1 VFRRIVRKN
10 EVRDAIFTDGQSEY
24 GLMWVREDHPL
35 LTTDVLYPSSPQIWE
50 LRKGLLKK
58 SYELLERADWLK
70 KRAVG
75 EDEAGVRTLALLFQ
89 YRKLLNYLFS
99 LPEKYEAY
107 SQALRA
113 NHHPSVFI
121 KTVLEGADPSAFNK
135 FLPDNDSPLLSE
147 EEFEQGVEWLL
158 NGIRMV
164 QSEIEKQAQAQQ
176 AQATPLPMELI
187 NAMPKQRGQSRTSA
201 SFGLGLLKL
210 FGNEAEA
217 TPYGGGR
224 YRRG

>member
-1 VFRRIVRKN
+1 MFRRIVRKN

-35 LTTDVLYPSSPQIWE
+35 LTTDMLYPASPQMWQ
-50 LRKGLLKK
+50 LRTGLLRR
-58 SYELLERADWLK
+58 SYELLEQADWLK
-70 KRAVG
+70 AKAVG
-75 EDEAGVRTLALLFQ
+75 EDEAGVKTLALLLQ

-121 KTVLEGADPSAFNK
+121 HTALGQANPTAFND
-135 FLPDNDSPLLSE
+135 FLPDNDTPLLTE
-147 EEFEQGVEWLL
+147 EEFEQGIDWLL
-158 NGIRMV
+158 SGIQMT
-164 QSEIEKQAQAQQ
+164 QMEMEKQAQAQQ
-176 AQATPLPMELI
+176 TQQAMPPMELI

-201 SFGLGLLKL
+201 SFGLGVLKL
-210 FGNEAEA
+210 FGDDKGA

-224 YRRG
+224 KR

>member
-1 VFRRIVRKN
+1 MFRRIVRKN
-10 EVRDAIFTDGQSEY
+10 EVQNAIFTDGQSEY
-24 GLMWVREDHPL
+24 GLMWVREDNPL
-35 LTTDVLYPSSPQIWE
+35 LTTDILYPASPQIWQ
-50 LRKGLLKK
+50 LRTGLLRR
-58 SYELLERADWLK
+58 SYELLQGADWLK

-75 EDEAGVRTLALLFQ
+75 EDEAGVRTLALFLQ

-121 KTVLEGADPSAFNK
+121 HSALGQAEPSAFND
-135 FLPDNDSPLLSE
+135 FLPDDDTPLLTE
-147 EEFEQGVEWLL
+147 EEFEQGIDWLL

-164 QSEIEKQAQAQQ
+164 QMEMEKQAQAQHTQQ
-176 AQATPLPMELI
+176 AMPPMELI
-187 NAMPKQRGQSRTSA
+187 NAMPKQRGQSRSSA
-201 SFGLGLLKL
+201 TFGLGVLKL
-210 FGNEAEA
+210 FGDDKSA

-224 YRRG
+224 RR

>member
-1 VFRRIVRKN
+1 MFRRIVRKN
-10 EVRDAIFTDGQSEY
+10 EVQDAIFTDGQSEY

-35 LTTDVLYPSSPQIWE
+35 LTTDMFYPASPQVWQ
-50 LRKGLLKK
+50 LRTGLLRR
-58 SYELLERADWLK
+58 SYDLLERADWLK

-75 EDEAGVRTLALLFQ
+75 EDEAGVRTLALFLQ

-121 KTVLEGADPSAFNK
+121 QTVLEQTEPSAFND
-135 FLPDNDSPLLSE
+135 FLPDDDTPLLTE
-147 EEFEQGVEWLL
+147 EEFEQGIDWLL
-158 NGIRMV
+158 GGIRMA
-164 QSEIEKQAQAQQ
+164 QEQMAQAQTMEQAQAL
-176 AQATPLPMELI
+176 PPMELI

-201 SFGLGLLKL
+201 SYGLGLLKL
-210 FGNEAEA
+210 FGDNKEA

-224 YRRG
+224 KR